1 MIPWLK
7 TETASAF
14 GDYWSALVDHI
25 ILWSVILVVFGAA
38 TGVAAGALWA
48 IDRWK
53 AWKVQKEERARAE
66 RLNALFRPRPRNL
79 L

>member
-1 MIPWLK
+1 M
-7 TETASAF
+7 TA
-14 GDYWSALVDHI
+14 YPALSSLLDHI
-25 ILWSVILVVFGAA
+25 IFWTAIALVFAVA
-38 TGVAAGALWA
+38 TAIAAGILWA

-53 AWKVQKEERARAE
+53 VWKVQKEERARAE